1 MNISQE
7 NIDDLNAVISIDI
20 TPEDYKTVVE
30 DAMKTQAKKANIPG
44 FRPGKV
50 PVSHIK
56 RMYGKSIL
64 LDEINRLVSD
74 SLNNYLT
81 ENKIEILGQPLPKE
95 EDKDKEYNWD
105 FNDEFKFNYEIGLT
119 PKIEVPFS
127 EETALTE
134 YVIKADEETLKTR
147 ISHLRKSYG
156 KRTNPEVSEDGD
168 MVFGDLKQLD
178 ADGKVME
185 EGINVSSAL
194 RIDLVEDKKI
204 KKSLIGLKK
213 DDVLVVDIK
222 KAYNNDVIAKLLS
235 ITEEEAEQ
243 LESSFE
249 LTVKNVNRLEEA
261 ELNKEF
267 FDKVFGED
275 VIKTEEEFEN
285 RVTEEVEGMFVQ
297 TADQKLQNDIY
308 TLGMDAVKVDFP
320 DEFLKRWLKATNEN
334 LSDAEIEEGYEDFK
348 KNLKW
353 TLIENRII
361 ADNSLEIK
369 YEEVFQTAKDRLA
382 SQLQLYG
389 QQSFTEEQLGQYAAQ
404 LLQDKEQANRIFD
417 EVKAL
422 KVFDFIKGKAK
433 LEKKEIGNDEFLKLK

>member
-20 TPEDYKTVVE
+20 KPEDYKTVVE
-30 DAMKTQAKKANIPG
+30 DAIKTQAKKANIPG

-50 PVSHIK
+50 PASHVK

-64 LDEINRLVSD
+64 LDEINRLVSS
-74 SLNNYLT
+74 SLNDYLT

-95 EDKDKEYNWD
+95 DEMDQEYNWD
-105 FNDEFKFNYEIGLT
+105 YNDEFTFRYEVGLT
-119 PKIEVPFS
+119 PKVETPFS
-127 EETALTE
+127 DKTTLTE

-156 KRTNPEVSEDGD
+156 KRTNPEVAEAED
-168 MVFGDLKQLD
+168 MVFGDLKELD
-178 ADGKVME
+178 AEGKVNE

-213 DDVLVVDIK
+213 DDVVVIDLK
-222 KAYNNDVIAKLLS
+222 KAYNKDVIAKLLS
-235 ITEEEAEQ
+235 ITLDEAED
-243 LESSFE
+243 LSATFE
-249 LTVKNVNRLEEA
+249 LTVKNINRLEEA
-261 ELNKEF
+261 ELDKEF

-275 VIKTEEEFEN
+275 VIKTEEEFN
-285 RVTEEVEGMFVQ
+285 TRVKEEVEGMFVQ
-297 TADQKLQNDIY
+297 SADQKLQNDIY
-308 TLGMDAVKVDFP
+308 TLGMDTVKAEFP
-320 DEFLKRWLKATNEN
+320 DAFLKRWLKVTNEN
-334 LSDAEIEEGYEDFK
+334 LSEEEVEEGYEDFK

-353 TLIENRII
+353 NLIENKII
-361 ADNSLEIK
+361 TENGLEIK
-369 YEEVFQTAKDRLA
+369 YEEVFQTAKERLE
-382 SQLQLYG
+382 SQLKLYG
-389 QQSFTEEQLGQYAAQ
+389 QASFTDEQLGQYAAQ

-422 KVFDFIKGKAK
+422 KVFDFIKGNAK
-433 LEKKEIGNDEFLKLK
+433 IEKKEINHDEFLKLS